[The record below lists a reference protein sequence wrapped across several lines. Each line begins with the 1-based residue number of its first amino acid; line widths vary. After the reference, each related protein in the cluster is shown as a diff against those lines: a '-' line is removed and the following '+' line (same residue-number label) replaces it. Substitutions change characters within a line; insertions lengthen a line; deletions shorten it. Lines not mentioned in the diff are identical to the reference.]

1 MIIQIVKLLTRC
13 PNDVMIDT
21 NNNYLTFMN
30 DGLQRCLFGINEN
43 ASLNNKM
50 IDRDQNFVL
59 YMNESLACVSFLFHV
74 SD

>member
-1 MIIQIVKLLTRC
+1 MIIRIVKLLIWC

-30 DGLQRCLFGINEN
+30 DGLQRCLFGIDEN
-43 ASLNNKM
+43 GSLNNNM
-50 IDRDQNFVL
+50 IDRGLNFVL
-59 YMNESLACVSFLFHV
+59 YTSESLAVSFPFQV